1 VRPWAWWTAKTAVF
15 SLAAGLAA
23 TAAGSAA
30 WAAPGSGAGVALAAV
45 GALLAG
51 ASALKIAGR
60 RSRDRKAGIGVV
72 AQ

>member
-1 VRPWAWWTAKTAVF
+1 MRPWASWTAKTAVF

-23 TAAGSAA
+23 TAAGSSA
-30 WAAPGSGAGVALAAV
+30 WAAPGSEASVALAAV

-60 RSRDRKAGIGVV
+60 RARDRKAGIGVV